1 MLKIAIG
8 SDHAAFKYKEK
19 IKELLVSEGYKV
31 VDHGIF
37 SEKPI
42 KDYSVAEKVA
52 LAVSEGDSDK
62 GILLCGSGIGMSI
75 SANKIPGSVAA
86 LCHDNYTARC
96 SREHNDSNILVMG
109 SRTVSLELTVEIV
122 NVWLNTEYQGG
133 RHVSRNRSFKAFDKK
148 YRKID

>member
-1 MLKIAIG
+1 LSRIAIG

-19 IKELLVSEGYKV
+19 IKEFLVSEGHKV
-31 VDHGIF
+31 VDHGVC

-86 LCHDNYTARC
+86 LCHNNYTARC
-96 SREHNDSNILVMG
+96 AREHNNSNILVIG
-109 SRTVSLELTVEIV
+109 SRIVSLELAIKIV
-122 NVWLNTEYQGG
+122 NVWLKTEYQGG
-133 RHVSRNRSFKAFDKK
+133 RHASRNRSFKEFDRK